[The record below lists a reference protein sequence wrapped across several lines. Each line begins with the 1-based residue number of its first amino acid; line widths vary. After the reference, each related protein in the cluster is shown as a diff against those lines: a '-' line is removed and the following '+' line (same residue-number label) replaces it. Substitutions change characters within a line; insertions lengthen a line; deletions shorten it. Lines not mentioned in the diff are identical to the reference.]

1 MDIDAR
7 VVRSLSRKSGEIN
20 LLLDDRFEIVWH
32 SDTVAPILGWRD
44 VVGRNAV
51 EFVHPDDVSLVLETL
66 ARAVSAE
73 DHDELPALAAEA
85 GETVTFGDVLLVAD
99 GDAVSVGK
107 PTLDG
112 ASVKAEVVGHGRDR
126 KVIVFKR
133 KRRKGYRRKQ
143 GHRQGFTEIRVE
155 KISA

>member
-66 ARAVSAE
+66 ARAVVAE
-73 DHDELPALAAEA
+73 IAAR
-85 GETVTFGDVLLVAD
+85 L
-99 GDAVSVGK
+99 SSSSS
-107 PTLDG
+107 P
-112 ASVKAEVVGHGRDR
+112 SR
-126 KVIVFKR
+126 
-133 KRRKGYRRKQ
+133 
-143 GHRQGFTEIRVE
+143 
-155 KISA
+155 